1 MILRLVK
8 RDPVWLAALML
19 AVLIGAVAPFFAFDS
34 LEFVTMGGL
43 GCLLYARPHVRATL
57 FEAALPITGRDLFL
71 ARALSLLAV
80 VWLPAL
86 CGVTTI
92 LLVRADSPRALAMVE
107 AAAILTAAILLPK
120 TIRVREI
127 AGPQGLS
134 RVVCV
139 LVCAVGGLA
148 WHFLTPGIVLGVF
161 GLAGAGILVG
171 TWLAVP
177 PSFQVVSLQTVDP
190 IAVPESVSTAPL
202 SRMAFTWLPV
212 LRSAFWWVPIVYF
225 CLMVSLGKER
235 DGFLLA
241 FMFTVFGTVQSRQ
254 RTGWLA
260 ALPLSCRARLWITL
274 AYATIPLLAGLAV
287 GMCISP
293 SRLDNPMA
301 AGPGPRTDESVNV
314 SLEFWH
320 YAPGVRVPVIRA
332 PWGEAVQP
340 VTFRAAGF
348 TFYNPYSV
356 GPSHSQQFLEWQF
369 GRATEAVYGRSIPLA
384 QYGAAYKPGLKPLT
398 DRPRMRILIWEA
410 VALCSLFLVFVTELT
425 KWHLLQR
432 LSATVRAILG
442 WTVLGLPAVAIYGI
456 GLFHHG
462 YSLSIC
468 QSLFHFVLLRVTGTL
483 PNSLL
488 AMTVAAVTV
497 CAMYWL
503 LERQFGKSELT
514 MRKQPGQPE

>member
-19 AVLIGAVAPFFAFDS
+19 AVLIGAVAPFFAFDR
-34 LEFVTMGGL
+34 LEFAIMAGF

-86 CGVTTI
+86 CGVAAI
-92 LLVRADSPRALAMVE
+92 LLVRADSPRALAMLE

-161 GLAGAGILVG
+161 GLASAGILVG
-171 TWLAVP
+171 TWFAVP
-177 PSFQVVSLQTVDP
+177 PSFQVVSLKTTDP
-190 IAVPESVSTAPL
+190 IAVPESVPAVPL
-202 SRMAFTWLPV
+202 SRTLFTWLPI
-212 LRSAFWWVPIVYF
+212 LRSAFWWPSIVYF
-225 CLMVSLGKER
+225 YLAVSLGMER
-235 DGFLLA
+235 DGLLLD
-241 FMFTVFGTVQSRQ
+241 FMFAVFVTIQSRQ
-254 RTGWLA
+254 RTGWLS
-260 ALPLSCRARLWITL
+260 ALPLSCRARLRITL
-274 AYATIPLLAGLAV
+274 ASANIPLLVGLAV
-287 GMCISP
+287 GMCITLPHTDRS
-293 SRLDNPMA
+293 MV
-301 AGPGPRTDESVNV
+301 AGPGPQTDVPVNV

-320 YAPGVRVPVIRA
+320 YAPGVRVHVIRA

-340 VTFRAAGF
+340 VSFRAAGIP
-348 TFYNPYSV
+348 FYNPYSV
-356 GPSHSQQFLEWQF
+356 GPGNSPEFLEWQF
-369 GRATEAVYGRSIPLA
+369 GRATEAIYGRSIPLA
-384 QYGAAYKPGLKPLT
+384 QYSAAQQAGLQPVT
-398 DRPRMRILIWEA
+398 DRPRIRILIWEA

-483 PNSLL
+483 PNTLL
-488 AMTVAAVTV
+488 AMTIAAVTV